1 MPTIAKDIGVPTMGG
16 IKGSLV
22 DYGYGVGGGIVYSLA
37 SNLLGSGLLGSL
49 ASAALAG
56 SVIKGPR
63 GTTIA
68 TVLGFMG
75 ILSSMGGGGG
85 VGGGARG
92 TPEVM

>member
-1 MPTIAKDIGVPTMGG
+1 MGAVAKSVGVPTMGG
-16 IKGSLV
+16 VKEALV

-49 ASAALAG
+49 GSAALAG
-56 SVIKGPR
+56 SVIKGAR

-75 ILSSMGGGGG
+75 ILSSMGAAGSVGAAGG
-85 VGGGARG
+85 
-92 TPEVM
+92 TQEVM